1 MSRLELNAG
10 YGEEI
15 IDQLAKQGLVIQKHV
30 ELDMPTLPPDIS
42 AIGDEDLMSLFSKL
56 SAFSNFLEAQLA
68 CAQIDERRAEKELE
82 TTENLALLDANTS
95 KTAKDTVT
103 LLKAKV
109 ASDPQI
115 KKLTEAYEAKY
126 AYRKLIEVMCDNTGR
141 DTVLV
146 SRELTRRTSGFN
158 AQTRGNRMF
167 A

>member
-15 IDQLAKQGLVIQKHV
+15 IDQLAQQGLTIPKRVD
-30 ELDMPTLPPDIS
+30 LDMPTLPPDIS
-42 AIGDEDLMSLFSKL
+42 AVGDEELMGLFSKL

-82 TTENLALLDANTS
+82 TAESLELLNAHNGKTS
-95 KTAKDTVT
+95 KDTVT
-103 LLKAKV
+103 LLKARV

-146 SRELTRRTSGFN
+146 SRELTRRTAGFN